1 MKKINIAVDGFSSC
15 GKSTLAKQLAKQLG
29 YVFIDSG
36 AMYRGIT
43 LYFLNNAVDIQ
54 SPEQVANALKNITLR
69 FAVNDALGKSDLLL
83 NGTNVEAAIRTMEI
97 SNKVSPVAAI
107 EAVRTFAVAQQQE
120 MGKEKGVVMDG
131 RDIGTTVFPSA
142 ELKIF
147 VTASVEER
155 VNRRYEELTAAGT
168 QVTKEEVQ
176 KNLLERDAI
185 DSTRAVSPLRQA
197 TDAIVLDNTFL
208 TREQQLATALQWAQ
222 ERTK

>member
-43 LYFLNNAVDIQ
+43 LYFLKHAVDIQ
-54 SPEQVANALKNITLR
+54 NPDQVANALKNISLR
-69 FAVNDALGKSDLLL
+69 FAVNDALAKNDLLL
-83 NGTNVEAAIRTMEI
+83 NGTNVEAAIRTLEI
-97 SNKVSPVAAI
+97 SNMVSPVAAI

-131 RDIGTTVFPSA
+131 RDIGTTVFPKA

-147 VTASVEER
+147 VTASAEER
-155 VNRRYEELTAAGT
+155 VNRRYQELTAAGM

-197 TDAIVLDNTFL
+197 ADAIVLDNTFL
-208 TREQQLATALQWAQ
+208 TREQQLAQALQWAQ
-222 ERTK
+222 ERM